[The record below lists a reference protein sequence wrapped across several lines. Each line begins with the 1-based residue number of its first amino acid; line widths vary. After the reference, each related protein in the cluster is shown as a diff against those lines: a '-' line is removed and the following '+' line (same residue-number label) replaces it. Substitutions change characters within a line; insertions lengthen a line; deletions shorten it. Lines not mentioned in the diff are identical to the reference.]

1 MTTLDDAIAILGPPL
16 KIDGR
21 GWATW
26 WCPFHD
32 DLARRGSHGN
42 PNFGVNLEQGFWK
55 CLRCGQ
61 TGGSMAS
68 LRRKLGEWRAPVAN
82 GAMPKP
88 SRPQVA
94 QLDEALTE
102 ARSAL
107 TQSPAW
113 EYLARRGVSPRTALQ
128 YGLGYGVPNPS
139 VHLDTVQ
146 AARSSHLV
154 AYDGL
159 WLWAGGVVYA
169 EPPINP
175 TTIQVRHLRQGADKK
190 YQTWGRLLQPLGS
203 WRLAFTT
210 RTLVVVEGM
219 MDMLVTSQY
228 IQEQKAQDTVVVYT
242 GGSSVSRAMLEWFAS
257 SPYNYVLIPDPD
269 EAGVDWVDALVPA
282 IQHSGGKFIVSETP
296 EGLDP
301 DEAILKGW
309 QPKIFQ

>member
-1 MTTLDDAIAILGPPL
+1 MTILDDAITILGPPV
-16 KIDGR
+16 KIDNR

-32 DLARRGSHGN
+32 DLARRGNHGN

-61 TGGSMAS
+61 TGGSMAG
-68 LRRKLGEWRAPVAN
+68 LRGKLGEWRSPGAN

-88 SRPQVA
+88 DRQPQVD

-107 TQSPAW
+107 TASPAW
-113 EYLARRGVSPRTALQ
+113 AYIAQRGVKPITAMQ
-128 YGLGYGVPNPS
+128 YGLGYGLPHPT

-146 AARSSHLV
+146 AARNSRLV

-203 WRLAFTT
+203 WKLAFSTQT
-210 RTLVVVEGM
+210 VVVVEGM

-228 IQEQKAQDTVVVYT
+228 IQETRLEDTVAVYT

-257 SPYNYVLIPDPD
+257 SPYSYVLIPDPD
-269 EAGVDWVDALVPA
+269 EAGVDWTDALVPA
-282 IQHSGGKFIVSETP
+282 IRHSGGKFVVAETP
-296 EGLDP
+296 DGLDP

-309 QPKIFQ
+309 QPNFH